1 MKASD
6 YEYVTT
12 EGSLYR
18 MTPRKFRAYLK
29 AVAADKDW
37 PNPNNFGTYLG
48 ECQNVTDL
56 RPQDARGMLKYIT
69 NAIREARHSVEVR
82 TPQEIMRD
90 ARNRIGGYDDDGK

>member
-18 MTPRKFRAYLK
+18 MTPLRFRAFLR
-29 AVAADKDW
+29 AVAADKGW

-48 ECQNVTDL
+48 ECQNITDL
-56 RPQDARGMLKYIT
+56 RPQDARGMLKYIS
-69 NAIREARHSVEVR
+69 NAAREARAGSDVR
-82 TPQEIMRD
+82 TSQEIVRD
-90 ARNRIGGYDDDGK
+90 ARNRIGCYDD